1 MDEVG
6 SSAMSSMK
14 EASSPQ
20 DLSSS
25 QQARASVEP
34 LFQVKASWSQ
44 AGIGTCFVLES
55 TKGRL
60 RIALDLGWCVS
71 ASTYIFHPCTCLK
84 SRFLI
89 V

>member
-60 RIALDLGWCVS
+60 RMALDLGWCV
-71 ASTYIFHPCTCLK
+71 ALYIYFPFCTCLNNG
-84 SRFLI
+84 F
-89 V
+89 